1 MGILDFVLIAI
12 VLISVL
18 IGLKKGFAKM
28 ISRFLCIVVALGGS
42 VIATYLLL
50 SIVKQM
56 ELFTTFTQT
65 ATGWF
70 QQSFMTTSYASAAEL
85 KEGLSSDVAGIFSV
99 LAGLSDKLYGA
110 MGTAGVS
117 TLGAYFGQLVATA
130 IVAFVIWLVCYLI
143 LKYIALGIKK
153 LLCWFAGI
161 PVIRSVDKI
170 FGIIFSVAVWYIIVI
185 GVLYSAFVIVC
196 ARFVPQFA
204 PTVKA
209 LVDNSA
215 LFTYVH
221 HTNLIG
227 QVLGNLFGVD
237 YSAVALIGA

>member
-12 VLISVL
+12 ILVAVIS
-18 IGLKKGFAKM
+18 GLKKGFAKM
-28 ISRFLCIVVALGGS
+28 ISKFLCIVVALGGS

-50 SIVKQM
+50 TIVKKM
-56 ELFTTFTQT
+56 DLFVKFTET

-70 QQSFMTTSYASAAEL
+70 KQDFMTIAYASAVDL
-85 KEGLSSDVAGIFSV
+85 KAGLSGDMAGIFSV
-99 LAGLSDKLYGA
+99 LAGLSDKLFNAMNAAGA
-110 MGTAGVS
+110 S

-143 LKYIALGIKK
+143 LKYIALGLKK
-153 LLCWFAGI
+153 LLCWFASI

-170 FGIIFSVAVWYIIVI
+170 FGIIFSVAVWYVIVI

-196 ARFVPQFA
+196 ARFVPGFA

-209 LVDNSA
+209 LVGNSA